1 MVYRNRSKSF
11 LSKHSKKSDEKV
23 HFKSASKKKSKSKGK
38 KRFRI
43 YWRYISII
51 WILWLGLIYY
61 HESAV
66 VKRAMKKCQW
76 SAWEK
81 WPKGAESHRVGLFA
95 DPQIMDEYSYPK
107 RPQIVNYFTRVL
119 VDHYHKRNWKYVQYY
134 LDPDS
139 SFFLGDLF
147 DGGRNWGDEQWIKE
161 YTRFNQ
167 IFPKKP
173 MRRTV
178 MSLPGNHDIGFG
190 DTVVES
196 SLERFS
202 AYFGETSSF
211 LEAGNHTFV
220 LLDTISLS
228 DKANPNVSRIP
239 MEFLN
244 NFARSSHPYPRILLT
259 HVPLWRNPTPVS
271 YTHLDVYKRQVIS
284 RVAIMNEKCS
294 QLFDWF
300 LNFYLLNREAH
311 SKEIYDKVTHV
322 LIILTDFL
330 VQKVVEL
337 NSEDTEEKN
346 MIIDKQNFLNL
357 LAKFA
362 DSTVSF
368 LTKDH
373 ITALY
378 PYMVS
383 DDKSDF
389 HYHILQVFRST
400 FEKLSNFKPKFL
412 YDLETT
418 LLSRLPKMSVREIDE
433 AMPLIWSIAT
443 HRSDATR
450 VAKACSSCL
459 SHLHPYINNA
469 NKEEITIAVDG
480 KLQRL
485 IYLSTGFARFC
496 FPKIP
501 KEKIAFLQ
509 ENETLY
515 EHITKCLLVLSK
527 DRIPHVIRRVAVKNL
542 TKLCG
547 NHPKPVSYTHL
558 DVYKRQAFELPDS
571 QRWVGLVSK
580 RSNNSFFT
588 F

>member
-259 HVPLWRNPTPVS
+259 HVPLWRNPTQQTCGKLRESKDPFPIHKGVQYQTIINEGISQQVLTKIQPEILFSGDDHDYCHITHS
-271 YTHLDVYKRQVIS
+271 YQSQGENKIAEEVTVKSCAMNMGIS
-284 RVAIMNEKCS
+284 RPAI
-294 QLFDWF
+294 QLLSLYNPSDLRTVNAGEDHESKTYQTELCYMPDPYKAIIMYLWGLLFSTAF
-300 LNFYLLNREAH
+300 VLYMHFFPKSFNFYVATRMDRLLTRPDSGSSDLPLPTSVSKSKSKKSLVH
-311 SKEIYDKVTHV
+311 SKYAV
-322 LIILTDFL
+322 
-330 VQKVVEL
+330 
-337 NSEDTEEKN
+337 NDTRS
-346 MIIDKQNFLNL
+346 IKQFIANAAVIL
-357 LAKFA
+357 LA
-362 DSTVSF
+362 V
-368 LTKDH
+368 
-373 ITALY
+373 
-378 PYMVS
+378 
-383 DDKSDF
+383 
-389 HYHILQVFRST
+389 
-400 FEKLSNFKPKFL
+400 
-412 YDLETT
+412 
-418 LLSRLPKMSVREIDE
+418 
-433 AMPLIWSIAT
+433 
-443 HRSDATR
+443 
-450 VAKACSSCL
+450 
-459 SHLHPYINNA
+459 
-469 NKEEITIAVDG
+469 ITIFV
-480 KLQRL
+480 
-485 IYLSTGFARFC
+485 YFYT
-496 FPKIP
+496 
-501 KEKIAFLQ
+501 
-509 ENETLY
+509 
-515 EHITKCLLVLSK
+515 
-527 DRIPHVIRRVAVKNL
+527 VI
-542 TKLCG
+542 
-547 NHPKPVSYTHL
+547 
-558 DVYKRQAFELPDS
+558 
-571 QRWVGLVSK
+571 
-580 RSNNSFFT
+580 
-588 F
+588 